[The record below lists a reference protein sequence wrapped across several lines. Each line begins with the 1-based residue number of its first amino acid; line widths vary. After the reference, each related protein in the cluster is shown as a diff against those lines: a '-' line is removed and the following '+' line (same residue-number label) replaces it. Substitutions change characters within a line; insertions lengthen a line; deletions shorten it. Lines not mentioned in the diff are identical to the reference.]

1 MKVWYGAC
9 VTVLMVLLPGAPRAN
24 AWGCKGHQTVA
35 LIAERHLT
43 PEAKKMVDA
52 LLSANPMDPK
62 LKRYCG
68 ESIRDAMA
76 DVSTWADD
84 VRNDRKN
91 GPWHY
96 IDIPLGATH
105 EGLEQYCGEEG
116 CVTKA
121 IADNFAILRDA
132 SGDPAKRAEALR
144 YLIHFVGDLHMPLH
158 AATNND
164 EGGNCAPVKYFR
176 RWPRAVGHSFSP
188 NLHSLWDTA
197 IVERDME
204 GADPMEYSE
213 MLDVQFASYAE
224 AWQKAGIHVEDWAWE
239 SHDYAVSA
247 VYAALVPPIP
257 SEANVAVHSCS
268 DANNVG
274 ERILHR
280 HAVAGTTYQEIAG
293 AVVEERIAQA
303 GVRLAMMINE
313 AAKGAAA
320 SAR

>member
-1 MKVWYGAC
+1 
-9 VTVLMVLLPGAPRAN
+9 
-24 AWGCKGHQTVA
+24 
-35 LIAERHLT
+35 
-43 PEAKKMVDA
+43 
-52 LLSANPMDPK
+52 

-68 ESIRDAMA
+68 DSVRDAMA
-76 DVSTWADD
+76 NVSTWPDD
-84 VRNDRKN
+84 VRSERKN

-96 IDIPLGATH
+96 IDIPLGAPR
-105 EGLEQYCGEEG
+105 GAVEQYCAKEG

-121 IADNFAILRDA
+121 IADNFAILRDVNA
-132 SGDPAKRAEALR
+132 DSAKRAEALR

-158 AATNND
+158 ATSNND
-164 EGGNCAPVKYFR
+164 QGGNCAAVKYFR
-176 RWPRAVGHSFSP
+176 RRPQAAGHSYAP

-204 GADPMEYSE
+204 GADPAEYGE
-213 MLDVQFASYAE
+213 MLDAQFAHYAE
-224 AWQKAGIHVEDWAWE
+224 TWQKAGIHVDDWAWE

-257 SEANVAVHSCS
+257 VEASAVAVHSCS

-274 ERILHR
+274 ERFLRI
-280 HAVAGTTYQEIAG
+280 HAVAGASYQELAG

-313 AAKGAAA
+313 AANSGGAAP
-320 SAR
+320 R